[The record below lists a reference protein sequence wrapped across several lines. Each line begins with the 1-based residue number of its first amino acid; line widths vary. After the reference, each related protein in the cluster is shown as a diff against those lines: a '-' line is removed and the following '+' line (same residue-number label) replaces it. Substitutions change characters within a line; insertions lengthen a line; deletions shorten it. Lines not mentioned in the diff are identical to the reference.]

1 MKLLTRAF
9 RRRNRH
15 PLRWRRRFRVLV
27 LDLLGR
33 EEPPERVAAA
43 IALGIGIGFSPF
55 IGLHIWIALGLALLF
70 RLKTIDAALGTLV
83 GNFWTWPPVFHF
95 GYRLGRLLLGYS
107 PRSVPRLNW
116 RPLLQHDLTWVLHPI
131 RTAHEVFGP
140 HAFLPRLSSFLLG
153 TTILA
158 ALIGL
163 TTYFVAQSLLAL
175 YHHRHPRIALRAAR
189 RRTHEQ
195 RLGPAQAPGDSTEE
209 PLHAPEERV

>member
-1 MKLLTRAF
+1 MRAF
-9 RRRNRH
+9 RRRKRH
-15 PLRWRRRFRVLV
+15 PFRWRRRFRVLV

-55 IGLHIWIALGLALLF
+55 VGLHIWIALGLALLF
-70 RLKTIDAALGTLV
+70 RLNTIDAALGTLV

-107 PRSVPRLNW
+107 HRSVPHLNW
-116 RPLLQHDLTWVLHPI
+116 KPLLQHDVTWALHPI
-131 RTAHEVFGP
+131 RTAHDVFGP

-158 ALIGL
+158 VLIGL
-163 TTYFVAQSLLAL
+163 TTYFVAQGLLAL
-175 YHHRHPRIALRAAR
+175 YHHRHPRIAARAAR

-195 RLGPAQAPGDSTEE
+195 RPSPAQALGEKTEE
-209 PLHAPEERV
+209 PIHVPEETL

>member
-1 MKLLTRAF
+1 MQ
-9 RRRNRH
+9 
-15 PLRWRRRFRVLV
+15 VLA

-55 IGLHIWIALGLALLF
+55 IGFHIWIALGLALLF
-70 RLKTIDAALGTLV
+70 RLNKIDAALGTLV

-95 GYRLGRLLLGYS
+95 GYRLGRFLLGYS
-107 PRSVPRLNW
+107 RRRVPRLNW
-116 RPLLQHDLTWVLHPI
+116 KPLLQHDVTWALHPI

-158 ALIGL
+158 LLIGL

-175 YHHRHPRIALRAAR
+175 YHHRHPRIAARAAR
-189 RRTHEQ
+189 RRIHEQ
-195 RLGPAQAPGDSTEE
+195 GLRPAIPAPGDQTER
-209 PLHAPEERV
+209 PLQPPEERL